1 MRKLLITLL
10 VIGCLGLSAIEI
22 KSFNMTN
29 INDFLKD
36 QVDNQ
41 QTPSIQY
48 AFFDNESIIYE
59 FSYGLRNIK
68 TEEKV
73 DVSTNYHLYSVT
85 KTFTALSVLQL
96 AQEGKVGLGKP
107 VSWYLPGFP
116 YSDVITVEQLLSHTS
131 GIPNP
136 LPLRWIHLAEEN
148 PGFNRDKFFADVFK
162 AHPSLDFEPGTKFKY
177 SNLGY
182 VFLGQLVEKVSGQS
196 FEDYVRENIFERS
209 GVNPSDLSFKLEP
222 SIHAVGYHKWWSV
235 SNAIFG
241 LLFDKDKYMNK
252 REGKWK
258 PFNYFYNNGTSYG
271 GMFGSAHGLIRYAQT
286 LMQTNSVL
294 LNNQYKKILFTETV
308 AQTKPTGMSLS
319 WYTGSLNGNKYFA
332 HAGGGG
338 GYYVELRVYPELFT
352 GSVIMYNRSGMT
364 DKRILNKADSF
375 FITEKSSSVNLTA
388 NQ

>member
-1 MRKLLITLL
+1 MK
-10 VIGCLGLSAIEI
+10 
-22 KSFNMTN
+22 N

-48 AFFDNESIIYE
+48 AFFNTDSIIYE
-59 FSYGLRNIK
+59 LRYGLRNLK
-68 TEEKV
+68 TKEHV
-73 DVSTNYHLYSVT
+73 DISTSYHLYSVT

-96 AQEGKVGLGKP
+96 AQEGKVELGKP
-107 VSWYLPGFP
+107 VAFYLPEFP
-116 YSDVITVEQLLSHTS
+116 YQDVITVEQLLNHTS

-136 LPLRWIHLAEEN
+136 LPLKWIHLAEEN
-148 PGFNRDKFFADVFK
+148 PGFNRDKFFAEVFK
-162 AHPSLDFEPGTKFKY
+162 THPGLDFEPGTKFKY

-182 VFLGQLVEKVSGQS
+182 VCLGQLIEKVSGQS
-196 FEDYVRENIFERS
+196 YEDYVRENIFERS
-209 GVNPSDLSFKLEP
+209 GVNPPGLSFKLEP
-222 SIHAVGYHKWWSV
+222 SIHAVGYHKWLSF

-241 LLFDKDKYMNK
+241 LLFDKQKYMNK
-252 REGKWK
+252 RVGKWK

-271 GMFGSAHGLIRYAQT
+271 GIFGSAHGLIRYAQM
-286 LMQTNSVL
+286 LLENNSAL

-308 AQTKPTGMSLS
+308 VQGKLTGMSLS
-319 WYTGSLNGNKYFA
+319 WYTGSLMGYKYFA

-338 GYYVELRVYPELFT
+338 GYYVELRLYPELGS

-375 FITEKSSSVNLTA
+375 FIDEKSDSVNPIPKQKNVLQSRTF
-388 NQ
+388 

>member
-1 MRKLLITLL
+1 MKKLVITSL
-10 VIGCLGLSAIEI
+10 VIGCLVIPATEFR
-22 KSFNMTN
+22 SFNMKN

-48 AFFDNESIIYE
+48 AFFNTDSIIYE
-59 FSYGLRNIK
+59 LSYGLRNIK
-68 TEEKV
+68 TEEQV
-73 DVSTNYHLYSVT
+73 DVSTTYHLYSVT

-96 AQEGKVGLGKP
+96 VQEGKVGLGKP
-107 VSWYLPGFP
+107 VSGYLTGFP
-116 YSDVITVEQLLSHTS
+116 YPDNITVEQLLNHTS

-136 LPLRWIHLAEEN
+136 LPLKWIHLAEEN
-148 PGFNRDKFFADVFK
+148 PGFNRDKFFAEVFK
-162 AHPSLDFEPGTKFKY
+162 THPGLDFEPGTNFKY

-182 VFLGQLVEKVSGQS
+182 VFLGQLVEKVSGKS
-196 FEDYVRENIFERS
+196 FEDYVRENILERS
-209 GVNPSDLSFKLEP
+209 GVDPSDLSFKLEP
-222 SIHAVGYHKWWSV
+222 SIHAVGYHKWWSF

-241 LLFDKDKYMNK
+241 LLFDKDKFMKK

-286 LMQTNSVL
+286 LMQNNSVL
-294 LNNQYKKILFTETV
+294 LNNQYRKILFTETV
-308 AQTKPTGMSLS
+308 IQNKPTGMSLS
-319 WYTGSLNGNKYFA
+319 WYTGSLKGNKYFA

-338 GYYVELRVYPELFT
+338 GYYVELRVYPELGA

-364 DKRILNKADSF
+364 DKRILDKADSF
-375 FITEKSSSVNLTA
+375 FITDNSFSK
-388 NQ
+388 

>member
-1 MRKLLITLL
+1 
-10 VIGCLGLSAIEI
+10 
-22 KSFNMTN
+22 
-29 INDFLKD
+29 
-36 QVDNQ
+36 VDNQ
-41 QTPSIQY
+41 LTPSIQY
-48 AFFDNESIIYE
+48 AFFDTGSVIYE
-59 FSYGLRNIK
+59 LRYGFRNLK
-68 TEEKV
+68 TEEQV

-107 VSWYLPGFP
+107 VSCYLPEFP
-116 YSDVITVEQLLSHTS
+116 YSGLITVEQLLNHTS

-136 LPLRWIHLAEEN
+136 LPLKWIHLAEEN
-148 PGFNRDKFFADVFK
+148 SGFNRDKFFLEVFK
-162 AHPSLDFEPGTKFKY
+162 THPGLDFEPGTKFKY

-182 VFLGQLVEKVSGQS
+182 VFLGQLVEKASGQT
-196 FEDYVRENIFERS
+196 FENYVRANIFERS

-222 SIHAVGYHKWWSV
+222 SIHAVGYHKWWSF

-241 LLFDKDKYMNK
+241 LLIDKDKYMNK

-258 PFNYFYNNGTSYG
+258 PFKYFYNNGISYG

-294 LNNQYKKILFTETV
+294 INNHYKKILFTETV
-308 AQTKPTGMSLS
+308 TQNKPTGMSLS
-319 WYTGSLNGNKYFA
+319 WYVGSLKGNKYFA

-338 GYYVELRVYPELFT
+338 GYYVELRLYPDLGA

-375 FITEKSSSVNLTA
+375 FITEISTKI
-388 NQ
+388 